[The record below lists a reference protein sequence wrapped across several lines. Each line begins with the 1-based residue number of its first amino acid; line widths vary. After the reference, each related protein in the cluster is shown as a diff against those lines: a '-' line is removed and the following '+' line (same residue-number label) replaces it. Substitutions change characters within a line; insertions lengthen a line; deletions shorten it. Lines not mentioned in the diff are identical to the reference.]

1 LYQPQVGAAPI
12 KSFREAL
19 MSSSSASTPSPREQM
34 GPPRPVEQMGPP
46 RPVEQMGPPRPV
58 EQMGPPRPVQTAAQ
72 GPRLSFGPPKM
83 LAAETNTDETKQ
95 TIGDVM
101 RNNQRMRPGFDAI
114 AETEAAKMPASAAGR
129 NPAAIAAP
137 PTSINSGN
145 KMVPTKD
152 DITKQRASLAST
164 KR

>member
-1 LYQPQVGAAPI
+1 
-12 KSFREAL
+12 
-19 MSSSSASTPSPREQM
+19 
-34 GPPRPVEQMGPP
+34 
-46 RPVEQMGPPRPV
+46 
-58 EQMGPPRPVQTAAQ
+58 
-72 GPRLSFGPPKM
+72 M

-114 AETEAAKMPASAAGR
+114 AEAEAAKMPASVAGK
-129 NPAAIAAP
+129 NPVAIAAP
-137 PTSINSGN
+137 PSSLNSGN